1 VFTIL
6 GKIITI
12 ENKEIMNNPCKSTI
26 KGACIRAF
34 LIISAISCSTN
45 VHAQQILK
53 YPEFLRLRNQ
63 DKPYR
68 MFDDGLPGIL
78 PSTFSNGKVVITGV
92 GNYCSSYLIAKE
104 KAGLRDLSLIRLK
117 NYPTMDAT
125 GVYGSF
131 YSSLANYAAFN
142 GRPNPIY
149 IRALP
154 VELQKLSTQNSIIIV
169 EGCGGRLD
177 GPSMNQYVSQVNR
190 PSLPDGRKAFL
201 MYGRWCVFDNEEQRK
216 RESIPQSGFQCVG
229 MGTDRLTAL
238 EVLKSTIIANLGSQG
253 HSFRNFLRPTPYP
266 AKDMGSP
273 AYYLFRAND
282 YLARNPDKKVPDYY
296 LGYGDKYI
304 RRFTEKTYPTLSEQ
318 GKQFITRV
326 ARALQAEIESKLI
339 NDPQGFVALEDDS
352 DAFTKFAYNTHPKAY
367 CESGWA
373 KLPKADRDKIIID
386 VDRADYL
393 IPFYGMKVSLD
404 YINKTGYDLAK
415 MCGSYWDLP
424 PTLQNLPSFR

>member
-1 VFTIL
+1 
-6 GKIITI
+6 
-12 ENKEIMNNPCKSTI
+12 MHDSRKSTI
-26 KGACIRAF
+26 ISACIRVI
-34 LIISAISCSTN
+34 LIIVAISYSNN

-78 PSTFSNGKVVITGV
+78 PSTFSNGKVVIMGV
-92 GNYCSSYLIAKE
+92 GNYCMSYLIAKE
-104 KAGLRDLSLIRLK
+104 KIDLRNLSLIRLK

-125 GVYGSF
+125 GVFGSF
-131 YSSLANYAAFN
+131 YNALANYAAFN
-142 GRPNPIY
+142 GGTNPIY
-149 IRALP
+149 VGALP
-154 VELQKLSTQNSIIIV
+154 VRLQKLFSENSIITV

-177 GPSMNQYVSQVNR
+177 GPSMNQYVSQINR
-190 PSLPDGRKAFL
+190 PNLPDGRKAFL
-201 MYGRWCVFDNEEQRK
+201 MHGRWCVFDNEEERK
-216 RESIPQSGFQCVG
+216 RKSIPQSGFQCVG

-238 EVLKSTIIANLGSQG
+238 EVLKSIVIANMGSQSS
-253 HSFRNFLRPTPYP
+253 SFRMDLRPTPYP

-282 YLARNPDKKVPDYY
+282 YLARNPGRKAPDYY

-304 RRFTEKTYPTLSEQ
+304 RRFMEKTYPTLSGQ

-326 ARALQAEIESKLI
+326 ARALQAEIEIKLI

-373 KLPKADRDKIIID
+373 SLPKTDQDKIIID
-386 VDRADYL
+386 VDRSDYL
-393 IPFYGMKVSLD
+393 VSIPG
-404 YINKTGYDLAK
+404 IKTGYYLNK
-415 MCGSYWDLP
+415 MCGSLLDAIRNSLP
-424 PTLQNLPSFR
+424 TYQNLPSFR